1 MSFVESPLISVIVP
15 VYNVESYL
23 DACLNSIKQQTYQ
36 NLEII
41 VVEDCS
47 TDSSSIVLQ
56 PHLTDE
62 RVKLIQHA
70 KNSGLSAAR
79 NTGIDAAT
87 GEYIMF
93 VDSDDIIDLNLVQSC
108 LLAAQESD
116 ADVVLLTVKP
126 FQDGEPVQDVPELNS
141 RINSYKLIAEADYF
155 EYPHFAW
162 LKFMRN
168 ELVRNKSLQFP
179 VGQYYEDWPFHWE
192 TGFVASKIVL
202 ISDGYYHYRQRGDS
216 ITGSGDQKLLHIFTS
231 HRLVA
236 SIAEQ
241 YSAPMQVKRIISR
254 KIYNG
259 IWFVLTTINSQYLN
273 EALSKAKEQ
282 LELTR
287 EHRAHYSPPL
297 KIHCLL
303 FNLKLPFSLALFAI
317 TGMRAVLNQVSSARR
332 KARR

>member
-168 ELVRNKSLQFP
+168 ELVRNKHLQFP

-192 TGFVASKIVL
+192 TGFAKSKIVV

-216 ITGSGDQKLLHIFTS
+216 ITGSGDQKLLHIFIS
-231 HRLVA
+231 HRI
-236 SIAEQ
+236 IAEIVEQ
-241 YSAPMQVKRIISR
+241 YSASIKIRKKLAN
-254 KIYNG
+254 KIYSG
-259 IWFVLTTINSQYLN
+259 IWFVLTSIDNKYLR
-273 EALSKAKEQ
+273 EAILKAKEHTT
-282 LELTR
+282 LTKESR
-287 EHRAHYSPPL
+287 VYNVPSA
-297 KIHCLL
+297 KIKLIM
-303 FNLKLPFSLALFAI
+303 FILKLPTSLAILLI
-317 TGMRAVLNQVSSARR
+317 SSIRAVLNQLSSARR
-332 KARR
+332 KNRR